1 VGHAQS
7 FILKES
13 LGMTASPLRLT
24 RRSTVAALAAPLMV
38 GWAAGARAA
47 MALPSP
53 AAPVAAVPFPDGVTI
68 LVAGPDGAP
77 LCHWGEVIAAAFG
90 KSLPPSTAVH
100 LTCAGGTDGVTG
112 ANQFDAR
119 VPPDGSTV
127 LLTPGF
133 AALDWLVGDPRTHF
147 DAGHWLPVM
156 AGIAPAVVMARNAS
170 VRPGQVVRIAASS
183 PAGPQLPAMLG
194 LDLLGTR
201 LAPRFGLIEQS
212 QIVAAFTSGAV
223 DAVLAWGEHVPQQ
236 VAALRNAGAKPLF
249 TLGQTDPDTQA
260 QPGNPDVPTLVELHQ
275 SLLGDVP
282 DGPRLEA
289 YRAAAAATQLEF
301 ALVLPQLTS
310 AAMVALWRRTAEQ
323 AVADPDVQAM
333 AEARAVQPLHGVSA
347 AAATAG
353 VAIDTT
359 VLLDLRSWLA
369 SRFNWRPS

>member
-1 VGHAQS
+1 
-7 FILKES
+7 
-13 LGMTASPLRLT
+13 MTASPLRLT
-24 RRSTVAALAAPLMV
+24 RRSTVAAFAAPLMA
-38 GWAAGARAA
+38 GWAGGARAA
-47 MALPSP
+47 MVLPSP
-53 AAPVAAVPFPDGVTI
+53 AAPLAPVPFPDGVTV

-77 LCHWGEVIAAAFG
+77 LCHWGEVIAGALG
-90 KSLPPSTAVH
+90 KSLPPGTAVH

-133 AALDWLVGDPRTHF
+133 AALDWLVGDPRAHF

-156 AGIAPAVVMARNAS
+156 AGVAPAIVMARNAS
-170 VRPGQVVRIAASS
+170 VQPGQVVRIAASN

-212 QIVAAFTSGAV
+212 QIVAAFTTGAV
-223 DAVLAWGEHVPQQ
+223 DAVLAWGDDVPQQ

-249 TLGQTDPDTQA
+249 TLGQTNRDMRA
-260 QPGNPDVPTLVELHQ
+260 QSPGVPTLVELHQ
-275 SLLGDVP
+275 TLLGGVP
-282 DGPRLEA
+282 DGPHLEA

-323 AVADPDVQAM
+323 AVADPAVQAM

-353 VAIDTT
+353 VAIDAA
-359 VLLDLRSWLA
+359 VLLDLRGWLA
-369 SRFNWRPS
+369 SRFNWHPS